1 MKKYIKILFL
11 LVLFFT
17 CVTFVSAKDA
27 TLYFFY
33 GDGCPH
39 CAKEK
44 VFLNEMEDKYEDLT
58 IKRYEVFGNV
68 ENSKLMETYKQKLD
82 VSGKG
87 VPFTVVGEDYL
98 YGYMES
104 YNEKLENMIRK
115 ELGLELLNSSE
126 NNNEEPKEEMENKEE
141 KKLEEK
147 TEETLPLLGK
157 VDIKNT
163 SLVLIIIVLGLVDG
177 FNPCAMWVLLF
188 LISSLIGM
196 ENKKRR
202 WIIGITFLLTSA
214 LMYLLIMMSWLNIMV
229 SITSTIVIRSIIAI
243 FAIVFGLVNLIKF
256 FKSKEVGCTVV
267 KDSKRKKVFDKIRKF
282 TTEKSLL
289 IALVGV
295 ITLAISVNLVE
306 LACSLGLPVLFS
318 SILGVNNVTEFSAFI
333 YTLIYILFFLIDDL
347 IVFIIAMFTLRITGI
362 SNKYSKYS
370 KLIGGILML
379 IIGLLLLV
387 KPEWIMFNF

>member
-1 MKKYIKILFL
+1 MKKFIKVLFL

-87 VPFTVVGEDYL
+87 VPFTVIGEDYL

-126 NNNEEPKEEMENKEE
+126 NNNEQPNQEENEEEE
-141 KKLEEK
+141 KPEEK

-157 VDIKNT
+157 IDVKNT
-163 SLVLIIIVLGLVDG
+163 SLVLISIVLGLVDG

-267 KDSKRKKVFDKIRKF
+267 KESKRKKVFDKIRKF

-289 IALVGV
+289 IALVGA
-295 ITLAISVNLVE
+295 ITLAISVNLIE

-318 SILGVNNVTEFSAFI
+318 SILGVNNVTGLSAFI

-347 IVFIIAMFTLRITGI
+347 VVFIIAMWTLKITGI

>member
-1 MKKYIKILFL
+1 MKKFIKVLFL

-126 NNNEEPKEEMENKEE
+126 NNNEQPNQEENEEEE
-141 KKLEEK
+141 KPEEK

-157 VDIKNT
+157 IDVKNT
-163 SLVLIIIVLGLVDG
+163 SLVLISIVLGLVDG

-267 KDSKRKKVFDKIRKF
+267 KESKRKKVFDKIRKF

-289 IALVGV
+289 IALVGA
-295 ITLAISVNLVE
+295 ITLAISVNLIE

-318 SILGVNNVTEFSAFI
+318 SILGVNNVTGLSAFI

-347 IVFIIAMFTLRITGI
+347 VVFIIAMWTLKITGI

>member
-141 KKLEEK
+141 EKPEEK

-157 VDIKNT
+157 VDVKNT
-163 SLVLIIIVLGLVDG
+163 SLVLISIVLGLVDG

>member
-1 MKKYIKILFL
+1 
-11 LVLFFT
+11 
-17 CVTFVSAKDA
+17 
-27 TLYFFY
+27 
-33 GDGCPH
+33 
-39 CAKEK
+39 
-44 VFLNEMEDKYEDLT
+44 
-58 IKRYEVFGNV
+58 
-68 ENSKLMETYKQKLD
+68 
-82 VSGKG
+82 
-87 VPFTVVGEDYL
+87 
-98 YGYMES
+98 
-104 YNEKLENMIRK
+104 
-115 ELGLELLNSSE
+115 
-126 NNNEEPKEEMENKEE
+126 
-141 KKLEEK
+141 
-147 TEETLPLLGK
+147 
-157 VDIKNT
+157 
-163 SLVLIIIVLGLVDG
+163 
-177 FNPCAMWVLLF
+177 MWVLLF

-243 FAIVFGLVNLIKF
+243 FAVVFGLVNLINF
-256 FKSKEVGCTVV
+256 FKLKEVGCTVV
-267 KDSKRKKVFDKIRKF
+267 NDSKRKKVFDKIRKF

-295 ITLAISVNLVE
+295 ITLAISVNLIE

-318 SILGVNNVTEFSAFI
+318 SILGVNNVTGLSAFI

-347 IVFIIAMFTLRITGI
+347 IVFIIAMFTLKITGI

>member
-1 MKKYIKILFL
+1 MKKFIKVLFL

-126 NNNEEPKEEMENKEE
+126 NNNEKPKEEMENKEE
-141 KKLEEK
+141 EKPEEK

-157 VDIKNT
+157 IDVKNT
-163 SLVLIIIVLGLVDG
+163 SLVLISIVLGLVDG

-282 TTEKSLL
+282 TAEKSLL

-295 ITLAISVNLVE
+295 ITLAISVNLIE

-318 SILGVNNVTEFSAFI
+318 SILGVNNVTGFSAFI
-333 YTLIYILFFLIDDL
+333 YTIIYILFFLIDDL
-347 IVFIIAMFTLRITGI
+347 VVFIIAMFTLKITGI

>member
-1 MKKYIKILFL
+1 MKKFIKILFL

-17 CVTFVSAKDA
+17 SVNFVSAKET

-44 VFLNEMEDKYEDLT
+44 VFLTEMEDKYEDLT

-68 ENSKLMETYKQKLD
+68 ENSQLMETYKQKLD

-141 KKLEEK
+141 EKPEEK

-157 VDIKNT
+157 VDVKNT
-163 SLVLIIIVLGLVDG
+163 SLVLISIVLGLVDG

-243 FAIVFGLVNLIKF
+243 FAIVFGLVNFIKF

-295 ITLAISVNLVE
+295 ITLAISVNLIE

-318 SILGVNNVTEFSAFI
+318 SILGVNNVTGLSAFI
-333 YTLIYILFFLIDDL
+333 YTLVYILFFLIDDL
-347 IVFIIAMFTLRITGI
+347 IVFIIAMFTLKITGI

>member
-1 MKKYIKILFL
+1 MKKFTKLLFL

-17 CVTFVSAKDA
+17 CVTFVSAKEA

-68 ENSKLMETYKQKLD
+68 ENSNLMETYKQKLD

-87 VPFTVVGEDYL
+87 VPFTVIGEDYL

-126 NNNEEPKEEMENKEE
+126 NNNEQPNQEENEEEE
-141 KKLEEK
+141 KPEEK

-157 VDIKNT
+157 IDVKNT
-163 SLVLIIIVLGLVDG
+163 SLVLISIVLGLVDG

-267 KDSKRKKVFDKIRKF
+267 KESKRKKVFDKIRKF

-289 IALVGV
+289 IALVGA
-295 ITLAISVNLVE
+295 ITLAISVNLIE

-318 SILGVNNVTEFSAFI
+318 SILGVNNVTGLSAFI

-347 IVFIIAMFTLRITGI
+347 VVFIIAMWTLKITGI

>member
-1 MKKYIKILFL
+1 MKKFIKILFL

-17 CVTFVSAKDA
+17 SVNFVSAKEA

-68 ENSKLMETYKQKLD
+68 ENSKFMETYKQKLD

-141 KKLEEK
+141 EKLEEK

-157 VDIKNT
+157 VDVKNT
-163 SLVLIIIVLGLVDG
+163 SLVLISIVLGLVDG

-243 FAIVFGLVNLIKF
+243 FAVVFGLINLIKF
-256 FKSKEVGCTVV
+256 FKFKEVGCTVV

-295 ITLAISVNLVE
+295 ITLAISVNLIE

-318 SILGVNNVTEFSAFI
+318 SILGVNNVTGLSAFI

-347 IVFIIAMFTLRITGI
+347 IVFIIAMFTLKITGI

>member
-1 MKKYIKILFL
+1 MKKFIKILFL

-17 CVTFVSAKDA
+17 CVNFVSAKDA

-44 VFLNEMEDKYEDLT
+44 VFLTEMEDKYEDLT
-58 IKRYEVFGNV
+58 IKRYEVFGSS
-68 ENSKLMETYKQKLD
+68 ENSQLMETYKQKLD

-141 KKLEEK
+141 EKFEEK

-157 VDIKNT
+157 VDVKNT
-163 SLVLIIIVLGLVDG
+163 SLVLISIVLGLVDG

-243 FAIVFGLVNLIKF
+243 FAVVFGLVNLIKF

-295 ITLAISVNLVE
+295 ITLAISVNLIE

-318 SILGVNNVTEFSAFI
+318 SILGVNNVTGLSAFI

-347 IVFIIAMFTLRITGI
+347 IVFIIAMWTLKITGI

>member
-141 KKLEEK
+141 EKPEEK

-157 VDIKNT
+157 VDVKNT
-163 SLVLIIIVLGLVDG
+163 SLVLISIVLGLVDG

-188 LISSLIGM
+188 LISSLI
-196 ENKKRR
+196 
-202 WIIGITFLLTSA
+202 
-214 LMYLLIMMSWLNIMV
+214 
-229 SITSTIVIRSIIAI
+229 
-243 FAIVFGLVNLIKF
+243 
-256 FKSKEVGCTVV
+256 
-267 KDSKRKKVFDKIRKF
+267 
-282 TTEKSLL
+282 
-289 IALVGV
+289 
-295 ITLAISVNLVE
+295 
-306 LACSLGLPVLFS
+306 
-318 SILGVNNVTEFSAFI
+318 
-333 YTLIYILFFLIDDL
+333 
-347 IVFIIAMFTLRITGI
+347 
-362 SNKYSKYS
+362 
-370 KLIGGILML
+370 
-379 IIGLLLLV
+379 
-387 KPEWIMFNF
+387 

>member
-1 MKKYIKILFL
+1 MKKFIKILFL

-17 CVTFVSAKDA
+17 CVTFVSAKEA

-44 VFLNEMEDKYEDLT
+44 VFLTEMEDKYEDLT

-68 ENSKLMETYKQKLD
+68 ENSQLMETYKQKLD

-87 VPFTVVGEDYL
+87 VPFTVIGEDYL

-126 NNNEEPKEEMENKEE
+126 NNNEEPNEDLENKEE
-141 KKLEEK
+141 EKLEEK

-157 VDIKNT
+157 VDVKNT
-163 SLVLIIIVLGLVDG
+163 SLVLISIVLGLVDG

-243 FAIVFGLVNLIKF
+243 FAVVFGLVNLIKF
-256 FKSKEVGCTVV
+256 FKSKKVGCTVV

-295 ITLAISVNLVE
+295 ITLAISVNLIE

-318 SILGVNNVTEFSAFI
+318 SILGVNNVTGLSAFI

-347 IVFIIAMFTLRITGI
+347 VVFIIAMFTLRITGI

>member
-1 MKKYIKILFL
+1 MKKFIKILFL

-17 CVTFVSAKDA
+17 CVNFVSAKDA

-44 VFLNEMEDKYEDLT
+44 VFLTEMEDKYEDLT
-58 IKRYEVFGNV
+58 IKRYEVFGSS
-68 ENSKLMETYKQKLD
+68 ENSQLMETYKQKLD

-141 KKLEEK
+141 EKFEEK

-157 VDIKNT
+157 VDVKNT
-163 SLVLIIIVLGLVDG
+163 SLVLISIVLGLVDG

-243 FAIVFGLVNLIKF
+243 FAVVFGLVNLIKF

-267 KDSKRKKVFDKIRKF
+267 QDSKRKKVFDKIRKF

-295 ITLAISVNLVE
+295 ITLAISVNLIE

-318 SILGVNNVTEFSAFI
+318 SILGVNNITGLSAFI
-333 YTLIYILFFLIDDL
+333 YTLIYIIFFLIDDL
-347 IVFIIAMFTLRITGI
+347 IVFIIAMWTLKITGI

>member
-1 MKKYIKILFL
+1 MKKFIKILFL

-17 CVTFVSAKDA
+17 CVTFVSAKEA

-87 VPFTVVGEDYL
+87 VPFTVVGDSYL

-126 NNNEEPKEEMENKEE
+126 NNNDEPYQEIENKEE
-141 KKLEEK
+141 EKLEEK

-163 SLVLIIIVLGLVDG
+163 SLVLISIVLGLVDG

-202 WIIGITFLLTSA
+202 WIIGTTFLLTSA

-243 FAIVFGLVNLIKF
+243 FAVLFGLVNLIKF

-295 ITLAISVNLVE
+295 ITLAISVNLIE

-318 SILGVNNVTEFSAFI
+318 SILGVNNVTGLSAFV

-347 IVFIIAMFTLRITGI
+347 VVFVVAMFTLKITGI

>member
-1 MKKYIKILFL
+1 MKKFIKVLFL

-68 ENSKLMETYKQKLD
+68 ENSNLMETYKQKLD

-87 VPFTVVGEDYL
+87 VPFTVIGEDYL

-126 NNNEEPKEEMENKEE
+126 NNNEQPNQEENEEEE
-141 KKLEEK
+141 KPEEK

-157 VDIKNT
+157 IDVKNT
-163 SLVLIIIVLGLVDG
+163 SLVLISIVLGLVDG

-267 KDSKRKKVFDKIRKF
+267 KESKRKKVFDKIRKF

-289 IALVGV
+289 IALVGA
-295 ITLAISVNLVE
+295 ITLAISVNLIE

-318 SILGVNNVTEFSAFI
+318 SILGVNNVTGLSAFI

-347 IVFIIAMFTLRITGI
+347 VVFIIAMWTLKITGI

>member
-1 MKKYIKILFL
+1 
-11 LVLFFT
+11 
-17 CVTFVSAKDA
+17 
-27 TLYFFY
+27 
-33 GDGCPH
+33 
-39 CAKEK
+39 
-44 VFLNEMEDKYEDLT
+44 
-58 IKRYEVFGNV
+58 
-68 ENSKLMETYKQKLD
+68 METYKQKLD

-87 VPFTVVGEDYL
+87 VPFTVIGDDYL

-141 KKLEEK
+141 EKFEEK

-157 VDIKNT
+157 VDVKNT
-163 SLVLIIIVLGLVDG
+163 SLVLISIVLGLVDG

-196 ENKKRR
+196 ENKKRK

-243 FAIVFGLVNLIKF
+243 FAVVFGLVNLIKF

-267 KDSKRKKVFDKIRKF
+267 QDSKRKKVFDKIRKF

-295 ITLAISVNLVE
+295 ITLAISVNLIE

-318 SILGVNNVTEFSAFI
+318 SILGVNNVTGLSAFI

-347 IVFIIAMFTLRITGI
+347 IVFIIAMWTLKITGI